1 MTQKLFQTNMYLKEA
16 EAQVVSVNEADIVLD
31 RTIFAPEAG
40 GQPCDFGSIAGYNVI
55 GISEKDGVIIHKI
68 ELPEGAEL
76 SLKAGDKAE
85 LRLDWARRFDHMQ
98 NHLGEHILSGLFK
111 SRYDLDN
118 KGFHLSDDTGAF
130 DIDAKEITEEMI
142 DEIER
147 LANEVVYS
155 ALPVEISLIEN
166 AEEAAK
172 LPLRKELKVGEDI
185 TVITVPGVDC
195 VACCCPHPSNTS
207 QIGLIKIIRTE
218 KYKSMTRIYYKCGR
232 RAFLDYQQK
241 HRVVS
246 VLNEKYSADEFSLLG
261 KMKIA
266 DDKNEVVRKELN
278 KTKDSLAK
286 IRADELLKNADKMVV
301 GEFERADI
309 DELKRVAKKI
319 IADTHLPVVL
329 SSASDL
335 CVFMTH
341 SGKSGLKCG
350 SMVKEFA
357 AGAGGKG
364 GGSDTQAQV
373 IFNNIDLM
381 RNFIKIAKSSLN
393 FTDS

>member
-1 MTQKLFQTNMYLKEA
+1 MTEKLFQTNMYLKEA
-16 EAQVVSVNEADIVLD
+16 EAQVVSVNGSDVVLNK
-31 RTIFAPEAG
+31 TIFAPEAG

-55 GISEKDGVIIHKI
+55 GVSEKDGEIIHKI
-68 ELPEGAEL
+68 KLPEDEGIL
-76 SLKAGDKAE
+76 LKAGDNAE
-85 LRLDWARRFDHMQ
+85 LKLDWDRRFDHMQ

-111 SRYDLDN
+111 SKYDLDN

-130 DIDAKEITEEMI
+130 DIDAKEIAEEMT

-147 LANEVVYS
+147 LANEIVYS

-185 TVITVPGVDC
+185 TVVTVPGVDC

-232 RAFLDYQQK
+232 RALLDYQQK
-241 HRVVS
+241 HKVVS

-261 KMKIA
+261 KVKIA
-266 DDKNEVVRKELN
+266 DDKNEAVRKELN
-278 KTKDSLAK
+278 RTKDSLAR
-286 IRADELLKNADKMVV
+286 IRAEELLKKADKMVA

-319 IADTHLPVVL
+319 LADTDLPVVL

-350 SMVKEFA
+350 SLVKEFA
-357 AGAGGKG
+357 AGAGGRG

-373 IFNNIDLM
+373 IFNNIELM
-381 RNFIKIAKSSLN
+381 RNFIKIVESSLYSQR
-393 FTDS
+393 T